1 MFINSKTEIASCQQ
15 KGKKQGNFT
24 YKIMFWTCKYTK
36 SVCHKHYM
44 FGCECQKKVFAI
56 CSYFFYTVANA
67 GGGQSNPWKTGN
79 VTQQMLLSE
88 QDPQLAAVLK
98 QEAQTK

>member
-1 MFINSKTEIASCQQ
+1 MSSILKIPMFINSKTEIASCQQ

-67 GGGQSNPWKTGN
+67 GGGPGLYRCKTSIKQHKSHPN
-79 VTQQMLLSE
+79 IF
-88 QDPQLAAVLK
+88 QL
-98 QEAQTK
+98 